1 MKTRISPKTMEER
14 KELILNTINHIALME
29 QINDQTI
36 YTGGFY
42 DKFVKNSDTFSY
54 STVFTACKKTGKTA
68 KEILANK
75 YWQNEVVKNFYELR
89 EMYSKLKD
97 DKDQLSLDLE
107 EKYTVQEWAK
117 KFKEM
122 NIEQKDNQVKFT
134 FQEVIII
141 AKSMGIELTQTITKK
156 IN

>member
-29 QINDQTI
+29 QINEQTI

-42 DKFVKNSDTFSY
+42 NKFVKNSDTFSY

-68 KEILANK
+68 KEILHNK
-75 YWQNEVVKNFYELR
+75 DLQDEVIKNFYELR
-89 EMYSKLKD
+89 DMYSKPKD

-107 EKYTVQEWAK
+107 EKYTLQGWNE
-117 KFKEM
+117 KFAEV
-122 NIEQKDNQVKFT
+122 NISKNDTGKKFT
-134 FQEVIII
+134 FQEIV
-141 AKSMGIELTQTITKK
+141 SVYQTLGIELTQTITKK